1 MPNGDGARAFEGR
14 VGLRGGALVD
24 LPGGALVP
32 DAAPITITVVRAPAR
47 AFDGVALES
56 LSPSE
61 TAYAFLRGLA
71 KATRADVA
79 RR

>member
-1 MPNGDGARAFEGR
+1 M
-14 VGLRGGALVD
+14 
-24 LPGGALVP
+24 
-32 DAAPITITVVRAPAR
+32 TITVVRAPAR

-79 RR
+79 RRAPTP